1 MSLKKRI
8 VIVLSISIFGLALLT
23 HFIFNLTVFTVLKE
37 QHIVPSLQR
46 HIIYFVVSMLLAM
59 SVLGVILYRLFDRF
73 INKRIFKISREMK
86 NIEGLE
92 DLSVRIAEDKNRDE
106 ISSLIVEINNT
117 LNILEEERIKRESI
131 EKQMITN
138 EKLISIGRLSSSIAH
153 EIHNPILS
161 ISNCIEV
168 LKKQC
173 QGETEFVQ
181 DAFEIS
187 ESEISRIRTI
197 LSGFLDF
204 HRLEKG
210 DFEEVSL
217 NEILQQSIEMLE
229 WSKKLD
235 QVNISNSRDKH
246 FTVFGS
252 QGKLKQVFINLLLN
266 SLDAVKGKKGQIQV
280 EISEADNGD
289 FVEVHFYDNGPGV
302 PPEIKDNL
310 FEPFLTTKEK
320 GTGLG
325 LYISYQ
331 IIQSHKGKILFDE
344 DYKKGAHFIVKIPVM
359 EKEQLTK
366 DNTPPSSS

>member
-1 MSLKKRI
+1 MNLKKRI

-23 HFIFNLTVFTVLKE
+23 HFIFNLTVYSILKE
-37 QHIVPSLQR
+37 QHIIPSLQR
-46 HIIYFVVSMLLAM
+46 HIVYFVVSMLLAM
-59 SVLGVILYRLFDRF
+59 SVLGIILYQLFDRF
-73 INKRIFKISREMK
+73 INKRVITISREMK

-92 DLSVRIAEDKNRDE
+92 DLSVRITEDKNQDE

-117 LNILEEERIKRESI
+117 LNILEEERIKRERI

-153 EIHNPILS
+153 EIHNPILA
-161 ISNCIEV
+161 ISNCLEV
-168 LKKQC
+168 LKKHY
-173 QGETEFVQ
+173 QGETEYVQ
-181 DAFEIS
+181 EAFEIS
-187 ESEISRIRTI
+187 ESEIRRIRTI

-210 DFEEVSL
+210 DFKEVDL
-217 NEILQQSIEMLE
+217 NEILLQSKEMLE
-229 WSKKLD
+229 WNKELGYVKISK
-235 QVNISNSRDKH
+235 SRENH
-246 FTVFGS
+246 FSVFGS
-252 QGKLKQVFINLLLN
+252 KGKLKQVFINLLLN
-266 SLDAVKGKKGQIQV
+266 SIDAVKDKKGHIQV
-280 EISEADNGD
+280 EISKAEQSH

-302 PPEIKDNL
+302 PPEIQDNI

-331 IIQSHKGKILFDE
+331 IIQSHKGEILFDE

-359 EKEQLTK
+359 EKEKLTK
-366 DNTPPSSS
+366 DNTPQSSS

>member
-8 VIVLSISIFGLALLT
+8 VIVISISVFALALLT
-23 HFIFNLTVFTVLKE
+23 HFIFNFTVYSVLKE
-37 QHIVPSLQR
+37 QQIAASLQR
-46 HIIYFVVSMLLAM
+46 YIIYFVASMLVAM
-59 SVLGVILYRLFDRF
+59 SVMGLILFRLFDRF
-73 INKRIFKISREMK
+73 FNMRIIKISKQMK

-92 DLSVRIAEDKNRDE
+92 DLSIRITEDKNQDE

-117 LNILEEERIKRESI
+117 LNILEGERIKRASI

-138 EKLISIGRLSSSIAH
+138 EKLISIGRLSSNIAH
-153 EIHNPILS
+153 EINNPILC

-168 LKKQC
+168 LKKQYNSDV
-173 QGETEFVQ
+173 EHIR

-204 HRLEKG
+204 HRLEKE
-210 DFEEVSL
+210 DFEEVNL
-217 NEILQQSIEMLE
+217 NEILQQSIEMLD
-229 WSKKLD
+229 WGKKLED
-235 QVNISNSRDKH
+235 VKISKNMENH
-246 FTVFGS
+246 FTVYGS

-266 SLDAVKGKKGQIQV
+266 SVDAIKGKKGQIQV
-280 EISEADNGD
+280 KSPKTKCGD

-302 PPEIKDNL
+302 PTDIKYNL
-310 FEPFLTTKEK
+310 FEPFQTTKEK

-325 LYISYQ
+325 LYISYK

-344 DYKKGAHFIVKIPVM
+344 DYKNGAHFIVQIPIM
-359 EKEQLTK
+359 EKEKLTK
-366 DNTPPSSS
+366 DSAPPSSS